1 MNRIALAVVSLLAV
15 GAPAAAD
22 EPTSV
27 VATTYYRT
35 FSHAHPVLKRIKP
48 GEAVATK
55 TLDSAGLDEKDVK
68 RSEPFNPL
76 TGPFF
81 VEGAEPGDALVV
93 RLEEG
98 AAESRLGLVRL
109 PARPL
114 LADARDGRAHLPE
127 RHPPRPRHQGAHD
140 DRALGHR
147 PQGEHRPAPDAEEPG
162 PSAGVPRQADARL
175 HRRGAGG
182 RFCADLGAVG
192 ALRRQPRLQQ
202 DRRGGDRVP
211 AGLSPRRAAVRR
223 RRPRPPGRRRA
234 DGDRDRDVDG
244 RGVRRRAEEGGEADR
259 AAGRD
264 GRRDHQHRLAARVRQ
279 RPRQR
284 PQDGHERHGRL
295 ARQGLRDG
303 ALGRAPVDRLPG
315 ALRRRHR
322 RRVDGPLPAEEPAAE
337 AGRRARHQVRGDGE
351 TARRPRPDRLE
362 DERAPQDRR
371 VHPALLGRAAGEAL
385 DGGLA
390 VRQGIPVS
398 DRAGERAGVEPGRAR
413 PRAARRLAGGD
424 VPPGRAEGPAGRA
437 ELQVPGGHR
446 PGGGTAG
453 GRRVVR
459 AVGALGVQG
468 RGGGGGQGARRRDRL
483 LPPRRAR
490 RGRAS
495 AGRRSRGRT
504 GSTTPAAPWR
514 PGGPRGSRRTRRSR
528 RS

>member
-1 MNRIALAVVSLLAV
+1 MNRIALALSASLLAV
-15 GAPAAAD
+15 GASVTAD

-93 RLEEG
+93 HLEEG

-114 LADARDGRAHLPE
+114 LADARGRSSTSTRTTSTPTSSS
-127 RHPPRPRHQGAHD
+127 R
-140 DRALGHR
+140 
-147 PQGEHRPAPDAEEPG
+147 
-162 PSAGVPRQADARL
+162 DARRSCPGTSTA
-175 HRRGAGG
+175 RRTPSG
-182 RFCADLGAVG
+182 
-192 ALRRQPRLQQ
+192 
-202 DRRGGDRVP
+202 
-211 AGLSPRRAAVRR
+211 S
-223 RRPRPPGRRRA
+223 GRRRVRSITLEFPARPMLGCIGVAPAGDFAPTSGPSGSYGGNLDYNKIGEGATVYLPVYHPGGLLFVGDGHALQA
-234 DGDRDRDVDG
+234 DGEPTGHRDRDVDG

-303 ALGRAPVDRLPG
+303 ALGRAPADRLPG

-322 RRVDGPLPAEEPAAE
+322 RRVDGPLPARRTGCRRRPTPRPPSPRRRRRRPTPSARSRRRRKGSARST
-337 AGRRARHQVRGDGE
+337 GSSRSTGTSRRASSGW
-351 TARRPRPDRLE
+351 
-362 DERAPQDRR
+362 
-371 VHPALLGRAAGEAL
+371 
-385 DGGLA
+385 
-390 VRQGIPVS
+390 
-398 DRAGERAGVEPGRAR
+398 
-413 PRAARRLAGGD
+413 
-424 VPPGRAEGPAGRA
+424 
-437 ELQVPGGHR
+437 
-446 PGGGTAG
+446 
-453 GRRVVR
+453 
-459 AVGALGVQG
+459 
-468 RGGGGGQGARRRDRL
+468 
-483 LPPRRAR
+483 
-490 RGRAS
+490 
-495 AGRRSRGRT
+495 RSRGSTRNSCIRSRWRAGWGRT
-504 GSTTPAAPWR
+504 RSGSTAGSSAT
-514 PGGPRGSRRTRRSR
+514 RGW
-528 RS
+528 